1 MRSFY
6 CHSLENE
13 AFESHATN
21 VNFYPA
27 LILSGYKVC
36 ERSTDKKITKYP
48 QHFSYKRKFIDS

>member
-1 MRSFY
+1 MRSCY

-27 LILSGYKVC
+27 LILGGYKVG
-36 ERSTDKKITKYP
+36 ERKIDKKITKYP
-48 QHFSYKRKFIDS
+48 QHFS

>member
-21 VNFYPA
+21 VNFFPA
-27 LILSGYKVC
+27 LILGGYKVGD
-36 ERSTDKKITKYP
+36 RNAGKKITKYP
-48 QHFSYKRKFIDS
+48 QHFS